1 MRLFTCLWH
10 NICLFRSQEEDIEDL
25 MPLKAIYDK
34 VRPIIQTQKE
44 VEPLL
49 EMDRDEKKLDTL
61 LRY

>member
-1 MRLFTCLWH
+1 
-10 NICLFRSQEEDIEDL
+10 LFRSQEEDIEDL